1 MKMTAKIIAGAL
13 LAAVASTAGAQAT
26 DPVKYTYSWNGTGVG
41 TGGYGTSITTWNAV
55 FDKSTGRDVLSLNV
69 GNGSEHIR
77 DDGFWLVLTAGPNAV
92 GVAGDFAIIY
102 GDIANNKITAYKY
115 NGQNSPQS
123 WQDSTGY
130 LQTFNNAFTSSGSR
144 FGFSIDVTAINA
156 NIFGP
161 SLNIGFGD
169 QVGIWYHNI
178 ATLNI
183 AYDRNNRITNF
194 GGTPAGYFDAGP
206 QGTNAFCR
214 DGSRPNATTGR
225 CGGQVGG
232 GAGGTP
238 VPEPATLALFGIGL
252 AGLGIATRR
261 RRA

>member
-26 DPVKYTYSWNGTGVG
+26 DPVRYTYSYNGTGVG
-41 TGGYGTSITTWNAV
+41 VGGYGTAITTWNAV
-55 FDKSTGRDVLSLNV
+55 FDRSTGRDVLSVNV
-69 GNGSEHIR
+69 GNGSEYIR

-92 GVAGDFAIIY
+92 GVNGDYAIVY
-102 GDIANNKITAYKY
+102 GDIANNRLTAYKY

-123 WQDSTGY
+123 FQDPTAY
-130 LQTFNNAFTSSGSR
+130 LQTFNGAFSTAGSR

-161 SLNIGFGD
+161 NLNIGFGD
-169 QVGIWYHNI
+169 QIGIWYHNI
-178 ATLNI
+178 ANLQI
-183 AYDRNNRITNF
+183 AYDANNRITNF
-194 GGTPAGYFDAGP
+194 GGSTPGFFDSGP
-206 QGTNAFCR
+206 LAANAFCR
-214 DGSRPNATTGR
+214 DGSRPNPTTRR
-225 CGGQVGG
+225 CGGQT
-232 GAGGTP
+232 GTA
-238 VPEPATLALFGIGL
+238 VPEPATLALFGVGL